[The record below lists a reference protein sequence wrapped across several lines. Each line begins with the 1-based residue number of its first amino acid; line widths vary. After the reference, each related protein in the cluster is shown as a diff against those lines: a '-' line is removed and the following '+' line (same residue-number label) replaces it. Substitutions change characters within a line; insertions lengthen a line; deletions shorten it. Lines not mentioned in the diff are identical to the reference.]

1 MMDIVMKRYSLRELE
16 KAIKDNELRGFKQI
30 GTIQTVQNSYSN
42 FKYDNYYQRY
52 ESFDYTTDDT
62 LYCVKMRK
70 VEVTV

>member
-1 MMDIVMKRYSLRELE
+1 MDIIMKRYGLAELE
-16 KAIKDNELRGFKQI
+16 KAIEDNKKRGWEVI
-30 GTIQTVQNSYSN
+30 GDIKTFQNSYSN

-70 VEVTV
+70 VGVTV

>member
-1 MMDIVMKRYSLRELE
+1 MDIIMKRYSLVESE
-16 KAIKDNELRGFKQI
+16 KAIADNKNRGWEVVGDIKTF
-30 GTIQTVQNSYSN
+30 QNSYSN

>member
-1 MMDIVMKRYSLRELE
+1 MDIIMKRYGLDELQ
-16 KAIKDNELRGFKQI
+16 KAIADNEKRGWEVVGQI
-30 GTIQTVQNSYSN
+30 KPFNVSYSN

-70 VEVTV
+70 VEVFI

>member
-1 MMDIVMKRYSLRELE
+1 MDIIMKRYGLVELE
-16 KAIKDNELRGFKQI
+16 KAIADNKKRGWEAI
-30 GTIQTVQNSYSN
+30 GDIKPFNASYSN

-70 VEVTV
+70 VEVHV